1 MNKMSNLILD
11 ITIGVKTDLPDEK
24 VRDLV
29 EDFAGLGC
37 IYEDHLYDEGLF
49 KPSYVDVHGFKPLE
63 HIYNL
68 FLTKVI
74 SAEEFTDLVKRVY
87 QNVRNHYYG
96 K

>member
-1 MNKMSNLILD
+1 MNKMRNLILD
-11 ITIGVKTDLPDEK
+11 IIVHVKTAL
-24 VRDLV
+24 
-29 EDFAGLGC
+29 ALG
-37 IYEDHLYDEGLF
+37 
-49 KPSYVDVHGFKPLE
+49 

-96 K
+96 N